1 MFSSATTRCAIIIL
15 PPIVLILHTLLMGDS
30 EEDDDDAEG
39 YSSYEGERSDD
50 SRPHGHGVAT
60 FGTFATYDGL
70 WVRGRPAGQGRFT
83 FLGGRSFSL
92 NAQRPTAPD
101 YMKSPGTLGPGY
113 IWPCDDGQGRRE
125 LVVSGVTY
133 TCSTERGRVCLK
145 ADATATREQ
154 GVHLLVI
161 VAESVIDGRC
171 RGLGRLE
178 WALANGN
185 RVSYEGQLQ
194 GTAKHLALMHGQVSS
209 HAHQSR
215 AAASCAAPSR
225 AAASREPTTHMAQG
239 AATTHGS
246 GKHCSENTAQETPLR
261 AQGARPACAPSDGPS
276 PEWVCGAARSLSG
289 VCSLSRAP

>member
-225 AAASREPTTHMAQG
+225 AAASREPPRAASPPRIWLRGQPPRTAQG
-239 AATTHGS
+239 
-246 GKHCSENTAQETPLR
+246 NTAQRTLLR
-261 AQGARPACAPSDGPS
+261 KHRSGLREQDLLAHPVTGRLPSGCVERRVP
-276 PEWVCGAARSLSG
+276 
-289 VCSLSRAP
+289 